1 MIGRRRLLAAAFGTL
16 AAMPN
21 PVVSHGRRRVMQ
33 DELDEAITLH
43 RLWLEDRTRG
53 RRANFA
59 SCDLSGLDFGFS
71 VQDQV
76 VLRNAD
82 FTGADLNGIGGND
95 VNFHHASLQ
104 YANLAGS
111 QLKAP
116 VFSNAVLN
124 GADCRNVVWG
134 WPSSGTAL
142 IAGQVQ
148 PSEDAVFMNASLGE
162 AVFNHG
168 RIRGYFYDCSLTAA
182 SLVMTDLS
190 QSQFAG
196 PSGAN
201 RFGRARLIE
210 TSFRYTQISTAVFKK
225 AVIAGADFFGA
236 TLAPLVAR
244 DLRSHN
250 IIHVSDQNKHV
261 L

>member
-1 MIGRRRLLAAAFGTL
+1 MIGRRRFLAAAFATL
-16 AAMPN
+16 APLPSQA
-21 PVVSHGRRRVMQ
+21 VSHGRRRVTQ
-33 DELDEAITLH
+33 DELDDAIALH

-71 VQDQV
+71 AQGQV

-82 FTGADLNGIGGND
+82 FTGADLNSIGGND

-111 QLKAP
+111 HLKAP

-134 WPSSGTAL
+134 WPSAGTAL
-142 IAGQVQ
+142 VPGPVQ
-148 PSEDAVFMNASLGE
+148 PSEHAVFMNASLAE
-162 AVFNHG
+162 AVFDHG

-182 SLVMTDLS
+182 SLVVTDLS

-210 TSFRYTQISTAVFKK
+210 TSFRYAQISTAVFEG
-225 AVIAGADFFGA
+225 AVIARTDFLGAI
-236 TLAPLVAR
+236 LAPQIAHHLRAR
-244 DLRSHN
+244 DAIN
-250 IIHVSDQNKHV
+250 VSDQTF
-261 L
+261 